1 MCALLCVCV
10 CMCARVC
17 VCTPLYA
24 PIYINQSAEHTQRH
38 THIHTNIRTKTLG
51 GAHTDTDTNAD
62 INTQRNTHKHTYTD
76 TDTNTDTD
84 THTSNTN
91 TDTDTDIKHSAER
104 THTHTRKYITH
115 LIEQPVP
122 IRFVHKPVVKHTQ
135 RLVHPEPFVEG
146 GGLHTAASGKGC
158 LGQHH
163 DTLRVIRGRRLKVC
177 VHDLVV
183 QLISRRYLKFS
194 FESVSFVQSQSYHP
208 NLYHLYRV

>member
-1 MCALLCVCV
+1 
-10 CMCARVC
+10 MCARVC

-163 DTLRVIRGRRLKVC
+163 DTLRVSLYVFVSERVC
-177 VHDLVV
+177 VCVCV
-183 QLISRRYLKFS
+183 
-194 FESVSFVQSQSYHP
+194 
-208 NLYHLYRV
+208 